1 MPVQSCQIGGKPGWK
16 WGKSGK
22 CYTGVGARARAAKQG
37 SAIRASGF
45 VGNRTTIVPGNPL
58 KADPTRTTTLRRM
71 FETEIRRRLII
82 IARKVRQLVEVEDA
96 FGLKTRTGEFTVSN
110 KEQGDDLFNAGS
122 VGEAGG
128 VGEEGRPTNGDEC
141 CDIGKEEVRSIGN
154 SRKPINGDRRD
165 EEKNNREDV
174 GAGSA
179 AGEVYTPREI
189 VGNTRWAFQ
198 TDPQKVESFR
208 KWIGT
213 QVEAD
218 ILVAQTSLE
227 DAYWTSFVEEAYK
240 KGAGRAFD
248 DVRKPALWSGK
259 EGEFFRGTR
268 EEFLR
273 QSFGRPVAIQ
283 KVKLLAGRVF
293 TSLEGISSTISTKMT
308 QALAQGL
315 AMGQNPRGIARTM
328 IKEGIGFTKRRGI
341 QSRALTIARTE
352 TIRAHAEGQLDA
364 LESLGVTEVGVMVEW
379 STAGDDRVC
388 QLCQP
393 LESTVLKIKE
403 ARGILPR
410 HPNCRCSF
418 IPANVG
424 ESKKG
429 QIRGKAK
436 VQKARNDSIR
446 AEMPKRSRRTL
457 AEQKDRSPWPGAD
470 KRIVKV
476 RPKSVLDAPKVK
488 VKEEAP
494 TRVKPDLLLP
504 TNTPGKKLP
513 SGRVAEI
520 MDQNT
525 DAALD
530 IQAIKRDLAKESEFF
545 VSAEVSIAD
554 LKGLDD
560 IDVIAGRANLRK
572 GEIIVGRD
580 GTIYDGRHRAALARS
595 RGQEKI
601 KAWVPI
607 EKPPLRLTRKIG
619 PGVVKSL
626 PREITEQ
633 FTKAERLEFGRLA
646 KIRTS
651 LNKKIKL
658 GAATNVEV
666 LEVEQVRKRLAELKA
681 IAKKR
686 AKGGGVKPKPKPK
699 PKPPKPGPKPRT
711 KPEPAGIAVKP
722 KPKPFVPDTKSID
735 MLDKGASARAKDV
748 QYVFKEDEPL
758 KIYHVTTKDAAKKI
772 RKEGFK
778 GSAKNIFQGFES
790 EVQGTYGWADLDR
803 ARFEVA
809 RMADAIADTAKG
821 VAKAADD
828 FVIIEIEVPK
838 IRFKDLRPDED
849 FSLLK
854 KDWKKSL
861 EEMKSVAVQ
870 GDLPASSIRTI
881 YTHTKLPSP
890 KGYLTGQAVADEATL
905 IVDKGVARGIKE
917 RATRRGLNTAHGKA
931 KARYNDLVRDM
942 VDKKAYVAAKVDL
955 HVVLRG
961 SAWDHPEVVAA
972 RNKMK
977 TLAAVKDPIAT
988 KAAKQELQK
997 HGKALGN
1004 FEAGIRKLNKV
1015 DELAMKKLVRLN
1027 PDARSKVKISYKGA
1041 QKTVKDGVKAFED
1054 VVTKEVLD
1062 NTTLVVNDIKGRSH
1076 YNAFG
1081 ASVDTA
1087 ANKKTMIHEMGHW
1100 LEGRKRKNTKAA
1112 QDFLHR
1118 RTKGAEQIHLG
1129 ENYGLTEFYKPR
1141 TDGGKWT
1148 SNYIGKVYS
1157 YGSTEVVSM
1166 GLAEY
1171 ATNPL
1176 KLAKDDKGLFDF
1188 IASIVRGDF
1197 L

>member
-494 TRVKPDLLLP
+494 TRVKPDLILP

-722 KPKPFVPDTKSID
+722 KPKPFVPD
-735 MLDKGASARAKDV
+735 
-748 QYVFKEDEPL
+748 
-758 KIYHVTTKDAAKKI
+758 
-772 RKEGFK
+772 
-778 GSAKNIFQGFES
+778 
-790 EVQGTYGWADLDR
+790 
-803 ARFEVA
+803 
-809 RMADAIADTAKG
+809 
-821 VAKAADD
+821 
-828 FVIIEIEVPK
+828 
-838 IRFKDLRPDED
+838 
-849 FSLLK
+849 
-854 KDWKKSL
+854 
-861 EEMKSVAVQ
+861 
-870 GDLPASSIRTI
+870 
-881 YTHTKLPSP
+881 TKLPSP